1 MDRRGAP
8 PVDSPTPMS
17 GKGMDTIGVDT
28 GGTFTDLVRAGE
40 DGWHTEKLP
49 STPDDPSRAVL
60 EGIGRLGGLERL
72 QEVVHGTTVA
82 LNALLTGRFAR
93 AALVVNEGFLDLVEI
108 GRQAR
113 PELYALHPVKE
124 PPMIPRERRFELP
137 QRSWPGPDGR
147 LVHERQPTREELA
160 ALRRRIERSGAESV
174 AVCLLHAYADPTIEE
189 RVARALRPLGLPIT
203 CSAAILREYREVER
217 FSTASANAVL
227 QPVLARYLESG
238 YLLLGISNQSGVAAG
253 TLTEEQAIACFD
265 RTVELLGVPIDVRFC
280 PHPSGAVTCWCRKP
294 MPGMAVQLIEEY
306 DLDPAQCVMVGDM
319 ETDRECAAAAGL
331 RYEDAAGFFA
341 PPAGSGIDH

>member
-1 MDRRGAP
+1 MRSAEAVEVADEIRSAP
-8 PVDSPTPMS
+8 EANTFPPIAQYRYRTLFEEPTLDE
-17 GKGMDTIGVDT
+17 G
-28 GGTFTDLVRAGE
+28 FAEVRAI
-40 DGWHTEKLP
+40 P
-49 STPDDPSRAVL
+49 F
-60 EGIGRLGGLERL
+60 ERRRP
-72 QEVVHGTTVA
+72 ESATRR
-82 LNALLTGRFAR
+82 ALLLDMDGTVRKTRTGRPFP
-93 AALVVNEGFLDLVEI
+93 V
-108 GRQAR
+108 
-113 PELYALHPVKE
+113 HP
-124 PPMIPRERRFELP
+124 
-137 QRSWPGPDGR
+137 D
-147 LVHERQPTREELA
+147 
-160 ALRRRIERSGAESV
+160 
-174 AVCLLHAYADPTIEE
+174 
-189 RVARALRPLGLPIT
+189 
-203 CSAAILREYREVER
+203 EVELLPNR
-217 FSTASANAVL
+217 RE
-227 QPVLARYLESG
+227 VLARYLESG